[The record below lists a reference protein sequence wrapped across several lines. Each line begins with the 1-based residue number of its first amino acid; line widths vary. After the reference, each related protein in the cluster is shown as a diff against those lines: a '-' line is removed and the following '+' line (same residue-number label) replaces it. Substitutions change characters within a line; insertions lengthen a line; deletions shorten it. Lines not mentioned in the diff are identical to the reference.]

1 MCFVGGIG
9 QLQPELCELPSFLF
23 FWVGRVLGRRKLG
36 RSRDLTT
43 DLSKLCTVG
52 LVGFQ
57 VAIYA
62 LRLEIAEKS

>member
-1 MCFVGGIG
+1 M
-9 QLQPELCELPSFLF
+9 QPEPCELPSFWF
-23 FWVGRVLGRRKLG
+23 FGLVECQAGENWGEV
-36 RSRDLTT
+36 RDLTT